1 MCNDGSVGSKRF
13 GWIKILHIL
22 KNRDH
27 ISGLINI
34 RKLQCNDFILQGFS
48 IFQDQFL
55 HLLSTKNQTTMGK
68 LDGICRFSGIF

>member
-1 MCNDGSVGSKRF
+1 MCNAGSVGSKRF

-48 IFQDQFL
+48 IFQDQ
-55 HLLSTKNQTTMGK
+55 
-68 LDGICRFSGIF
+68 IFTSSEYDKSNNNGDIRRDM